1 VDPNMGDGTFGKVT
15 STLNPYDARKIEL
28 GLRVSF

>member
-1 VDPNMGDGTFGKVT
+1 MADGTFGKVT
-15 STLNPYDARKIEL
+15 STLNPFAARKIEL